1 MLTADLRYVRA
12 CSRLHV
18 HNSYMPAVKVHRHKD
33 GSADYSVFYSSASSR
48 EAGGAIQTNLFSAS
62 DPVALAVT
70 HSADLVKW
78 ESSDERESSW
88 HLPATPWRFSSWV
101 PVGSVGV
108 SVNHNSAASFVKG
121 LVCSSFECSTKQL
134 SLRWFELTRGP
145 SSVY

>member
-1 MLTADLRYVRA
+1 MLTADLQ
-12 CSRLHV
+12 SE
-18 HNSYMPAVKVHRHKD
+18 PARGYTCTTHTCQLWRSTVTKMDLLITPFFIHQHHQEKPV
-33 GSADYSVFYSSASSR
+33 GP
-48 EAGGAIQTNLFSAS
+48 IQTNLFSAS